1 MAVRCPPSSGLEQGP
16 TLWISVED
24 AAARGLTDGL
34 PIRIHNERGEC
45 DALTRVTDDV
55 PPGTVYMHDGWPGFN
70 NLSSSENCIPDSAV
84 NLFPF
89 STGQAAYDARVEVT
103 AK

>member
-1 MAVRCPPSSGLEQGP
+1 MRMQRPA
-16 TLWISVED
+16 
-24 AAARGLTDGL
+24 GLTDGA

-45 DALTRVTDDV
+45 GALARVTGDV

-70 NLSSSENCIPDSAV
+70 NLTSGAGCIPDSAV
-84 NLFPF
+84 NMFPF
-89 STGQAAYDARVEVT
+89 STGQAAFDARVEVS

>member
-1 MAVRCPPSSGLEQGP
+1 MQRL
-16 TLWISVED
+16 
-24 AAARGLTDGL
+24 RGLKDGI

-45 DALTRVTDDV
+45 DALARVTGDV

-70 NLSSSENCIPDSAV
+70 NLTSGASCIPDSAV
-84 NLFPF
+84 NMFPF
-89 STGQAAYDARVEVT
+89 STGQAAYDARVEVS